1 MDSLLAVARHSLSC
15 TRRSLRNHTMAARRR
30 AAPLEGS
37 EGRRGLRER
46 GFWRGM
52 AEKEDFFE
60 ERLGGEIIKGER
72 ERAEGMWRGILTDF
86 GESSWVVFVGVKKWV
101 GRTEERER
109 EMDAAGGGLV
119 CCLTPQH
126 PRSHTERGRERG
138 PTGLPGTIGVA
149 ARDCWR

>member
-1 MDSLLAVARHSLSC
+1 MDSSLAVVRHSLSC

-60 ERLGGEIIKGER
+60 KGLGGEIVNEER
-72 ERAEGMWRGILTDF
+72 ERAEEIWCGILTDF
-86 GESSWVVFVGVKKWV
+86 GESN
-101 GRTEERER
+101 
-109 EMDAAGGGLV
+109 
-119 CCLTPQH
+119 
-126 PRSHTERGRERG
+126 
-138 PTGLPGTIGVA
+138 
-149 ARDCWR
+149 